1 MNDFMFVSA
10 AWNMQTK
17 TGHSGLSRIQW
28 RPCVWDLLDTPLQ
41 PPVLPPVN
49 TPDQLKLLKRAKVDK
64 PLPPEPA
71 SNHIDTNIG
80 WCQTFSSI
88 KKISISFILQ
98 VEKTTEP
105 GCYTSNVP
113 LFVSGWK
120 SSQKVWLPV
129 RAECMI
135 NACTTTK
142 SIALSNPPQCPS
154 AKRGLAAPVN
164 RSERLWIWDW
174 TDCIIT
180 QSRART
186 RAHAHSHTHV
196 NAYMIPINV
205 YLKFC
210 LSWGLIRTY
219 AKGSKCV

>member
-1 MNDFMFVSA
+1 MGPSWNTFTATCPPTCQHPWSAQTAKEDQGGQTSAPWASFKPYRYQHRLVSD
-10 AWNMQTK
+10 
-17 TGHSGLSRIQW
+17 
-28 RPCVWDLLDTPLQ
+28 V
-41 PPVLPPVN
+41 
-49 TPDQLKLLKRAKVDK
+49 
-64 PLPPEPA
+64 E
-71 SNHIDTNIG
+71 
-80 WCQTFSSI
+80 TFSSI

-129 RAECMI
+129 RVECMI

-180 QSRART
+180 RSRART